1 MSEGNTRDEY
11 AKHSELMA
19 PMGVKVEALIDD
31 VLTSEGIAVH
41 SIKHR
46 VKTET
51 STEAKLAGNPE
62 KYATCAD
69 LHDLLDLRVITHLAS
84 DVDSVV
90 AALRGQFAVDE
101 ERSLDK
107 QSQLDADRFGYRS
120 FHLVVKIDE
129 ARAALPEWGPY
140 VDREFEIQV
149 RSILQHA
156 WAEIEHDLGY
166 KATSVIPQQVRR
178 RFARLAGLLEI
189 ADSEFDAIASALD
202 EHAEEVSA
210 EMQHG
215 RSVAIDA
222 AAVAFLVEHDDSLR
236 QIDETIATGLGTTLE
251 KRVAKR
257 YADSMTRHLVRAG
270 FESTEEVSDALR
282 VNSHAIA
289 RFAIQW
295 ITSDF
300 KEPSSTRGRDRYSRG
315 IGLFYL
321 AMHTALTDPDT
332 DFFDDLHK
340 VREELSLLRD
350 VHDHAFR
357 EGPG

>member
-1 MSEGNTRDEY
+1 MTDGNTHHEY
-11 AKHSELMA
+11 AKHSELMT
-19 PMGVKVEALIDD
+19 PMGVKVEALIRD
-31 VLTSEGIAVH
+31 VITSQGITVH
-41 SIKHR
+41 SIGHR
-46 VKTET
+46 MKSES
-51 STEAKLAGNPE
+51 STEAKLTGNPG

-69 LHDLLDLRVITHLAS
+69 LHDFLGLRVITHLAG
-84 DVDSVV
+84 DVAPVV
-90 AALRGQFAVDE
+90 AAVRAQFTVDE

-120 FHLVVKIDE
+120 FHLVVKIDN
-129 ARAALPEWGPY
+129 ARATLPEWAPY

-202 EHAEEVSA
+202 DHIEEVSS

-222 AAVAFLVEHDDSLR
+222 AAVAFLIEHDVSLR
-236 QIDETIATGLGTTLE
+236 QIDKTIAAGLGTALE
-251 KRVAKR
+251 KRASKR
-257 YADSMTRHLVRAG
+257 YVDSMTRHLVRAG
-270 FESTEEVSDALR
+270 FKSTDEVAEALR
-282 VNSHAIA
+282 DSSPAIA

-295 ITSDF
+295 ITTDL
-300 KEPSSTRGRDRYSRG
+300 KYAPPLRDGDRYSPG

-321 AMHTALTDPDT
+321 AMHGALIDPGT
-332 DFFDDLHK
+332 DFFEDLHK
-340 VREELSLLRD
+340 IQYQLPLLRD
-350 VHDHAFR
+350 VHDQAFR
-357 EGPG
+357 EMVE